1 MGKMGQ
7 PIYRDLIRLS
17 HLGDLGM
24 SEMIGLMR
32 LHVQEVTRFTAIIGH
47 RLVLNESQ
55 ARQFKNDM
63 ATYNLDHNLFLAKA
77 QGGWK
82 FTPTGLFFLTV
93 CAKVHDIGKP
103 FFRTIYALERSLEKE
118 EFLKQRLH
126 ANFTRIIVKSWR
138 FCCNCP
144 VDNHDLINSVADM
157 AAEHQEKYNGTGY
170 PDGKAG
176 ENISFVG
183 RFLAITDAI
192 SAMINPR
199 PYQKAMPVEYCI
211 DQLNKSAG
219 SHFDPELSAVVVK
232 VLEKRHWNDRLL
244 GNWAEPDKFSDDYL
258 SFVTMIDLEK
268 IDLGRGDVEQMPA
281 LSELIKEKLENHS

>member
-1 MGKMGQ
+1 MGQ
-7 PIYRDLIRLS
+7 AIYRDLIRLS

-55 ARQFKNDM
+55 VRQFKNDM
-63 ATYNLDHNLFLAKA
+63 ATYNLGHDFFVAKTQA
-77 QGGWK
+77 GWQ

-138 FCCNCP
+138 FYRNCP

-157 AAEHQEKYNGTGY
+157 AAEHQEKYDGTGY

-176 ENISFVG
+176 EQISFVG

-219 SHFDPELSAVVVK
+219 SHFDPELSTVVVR
-232 VLEKRHWNDRLL
+232 VLEERHWNDRLL
-244 GNWAEPDKFSDDYL
+244 GNWEEPEKFSDDYL
-258 SFVTMIDLEK
+258 SFVTMIDLEN
-268 IDLGRGDVEQMPA
+268 IDLGRGDVEQMAA
-281 LSELIKEKLENHS
+281 LSGIINEKLENHR